1 MKIQWLG
8 HSCFKLVSNTGI
20 TIVTDPYDSYI
31 GQTMQKVQADIVTV
45 SHHHDDHNA
54 TQNVKGNP
62 IILDKHGVFDIA
74 GITIQNFKTYHD
86 NKLGSLRG
94 DNLVFKFNIDGLNIC
109 HLGDIGEM
117 ISAEIIQELLPID
130 VLLIPVGGKYTI
142 DAFQAKEYTQ
152 YLAPCLIL
160 PMHYK
165 TKSINIDID
174 PIDKFLDLFTKEE
187 IEFIKNKEIEF
198 SKLHLNKKKKRVIVF
213 KSN

>member
-117 ISAEIIQELLPID
+117 ISAAIIQELLPID